1 MGTSVPDEKTKS
13 KIILVTGA
21 SGFVGRNV
29 LEELCQDHYIYA
41 LARRTQQEA
50 GVKTHQNIEW
60 ILVDIGHQ
68 SSLAKVIERIKTD
81 GGVDFIIHLA
91 AYYDFDN
98 KSNQEFERTNVF
110 GTRLL
115 LEHAKELGIER
126 FIYASSIA
134 ASNFPP
140 PGKVLNEQSPL
151 DANFPYAVSKQKGEQ
166 LLKEYSKS
174 FPCSSIRLAAVY
186 GDWCEYGL
194 LYILLKT
201 WLSSSWR
208 SRILVGKG
216 ESAVPYIH
224 VSCVANVIARVLEKS
239 DHLSQFDI
247 YLASPEGAT
256 SHTELFDMVTRY
268 YFGEIKHPVFMPKW
282 MAALGVNILYF
293 LGRLIGKR
301 PFERPWM
308 IKYVDLKLTVETA
321 YTLKTLGWEPKARY
335 HIMRRLLFLLE
346 NLKSF
351 PVQWDQKNIA
361 ALTKPSLERPNL
373 ILAELMQNIQE
384 EVTSRILEN
393 MVSPDHTDQFKQYH
407 DIQNPT
413 KVRWYIEAVYNLL
426 IASVRNGDRYAL
438 INYARSL
445 ANIRSQEG
453 FKAADVCQA
462 LITTENHI
470 SSALLALPE
479 TEGMKQLIHDWIT
492 LAIQLAV
499 DEVEDSFER
508 IARSKKAKMGSRKKR
523 R

>member
-1 MGTSVPDEKTKS
+1 MKRPNLTK
-13 KIILVTGA
+13 ILVTGA

-29 LEELCQDHYIYA
+29 VEDLCEAYYIYA
-41 LARRTQQEA
+41 LARRTQLEA
-50 GVKTHQNIEW
+50 GVKAHKNIKW
-60 ILVDIGHQ
+60 ILVDIAHEP
-68 SSLAKVIERIKTD
+68 SLAKVVESIKKE

-98 KSNQEFERTNVF
+98 EPHPEFERTNVL
-110 GTRLL
+110 GTRLF
-115 LEHAKELGIER
+115 LEHSKELGIKR
-126 FIYASSIA
+126 FIFASSIA
-134 ASNFPP
+134 ACNFPP
-140 PGKVLNEQSPL
+140 SGKAVNERSPL
-151 DANFPYAVSKQKGEQ
+151 DADFPYAITKKKGEQ
-166 LLKEYSKS
+166 MLKEYSES

-201 WLSSSWR
+201 WLSSSWK
-208 SRILVGKG
+208 SRILGGKG
-216 ESAVPYIH
+216 ESAIPYIH
-224 VSCVANVIARVLEKS
+224 VNCVAKVIALILEKS
-239 DHLSQFDI
+239 DQLPKFDI
-247 YLASPEGAT
+247 YLASPDGAT
-256 SHTELFDMVTRY
+256 SHLELFDMATRY
-268 YFGEIKHPVFMPKW
+268 YFGEIKHPIFMPKRL
-282 MAALGVNILYF
+282 AAIGVYTLDF

-308 IKYVDLKLTVETA
+308 IKYIDLKLTAESA
-321 YTLKTLGWEPKARY
+321 YTRKTLGWEPRPRY
-335 HIMRRLLFLLE
+335 CIMRRLLFLLE

-361 ALTKPSLERPNL
+361 ALVKPSLERPNL

-384 EVTSRILEN
+384 EVTNRILEY
-393 MVSPDHTDQFKQYH
+393 MVSPEHTDQFKQYH
-407 DIQNPT
+407 DIHDPT
-413 KVRWYIEAVYNLL
+413 KVKWYIEAVYNLL

-453 FKAADVCQA
+453 FKAAEVCHA
-462 LITTENHI
+462 LITTGNHI

-479 TEGMKQLIHDWIT
+479 TEGMKLLIHDWIT

-508 IARSKKAKMGSRKKR
+508 IARLKKAEIGSSKSRH
-523 R
+523 